1 MRTMNRAKNVLR
13 NISRILTL
21 LLLCGPCLAQEN
33 TQPFASV
40 DAAFQ
45 RSRLRWSAASGP
57 FQTVRTQLGDNF
69 EPELWRY
76 LGDDVHK
83 QDNIANFLTYP
94 GYLHGN
100 LPMPDLARRIYLKS
114 LSLLNGKTDLS
125 SRVAYVTASINA
137 AVESAELD
145 LAAEAQ
151 QHKSDAQRML
161 AADKFLLTAVPAM
174 EDYDNCVYD
183 AIGNSKDANPASAC
197 LGKKAASDTKV
208 TMIEVGEIPAESIV
222 SKPKPQWPKGAKAGA
237 GAGTLKVQV
246 VIDGSGRVES
256 AEALGGAFALENAAL
271 DDAALAAARKA
282 RFERTMYQ
290 GDAVKV
296 RGWLTYAY

>member
-1 MRTMNRAKNVLR
+1 M
-13 NISRILTL
+13 L
-21 LLLCGPCLAQEN
+21 LSGMGFAQEN

-45 RSRLRWSAASGP
+45 RGRLRWTAASGP
-57 FQTVRTQLGDNF
+57 FQAARTQLGENF

-76 LGDDVHK
+76 LADDVDK
-83 QDNIANFLTYP
+83 QDRIANFLTYP

-100 LPMPDLARRIYLKS
+100 LPMPDMARRIYLKS
-114 LSLLNGKTDLS
+114 LSLLKGKTDLS
-125 SRVAYVTASINA
+125 SRVAFVTASINA
-137 AVESAELD
+137 AVESAELN

-151 QHKSDAQRML
+151 QHKSDAERML

-183 AIGNSKDANPASAC
+183 AIGDAKIASPASAC

-208 TMIEVGEIPAESIV
+208 TMIEIGEIPAENIV
-222 SKPKPQWPKGAKAGA
+222 SKPKPQWPKGAKAGV

-246 VIDGSGRVES
+246 VIDGLGRVES
-256 AEALGGAFALENAAL
+256 VEALGGSSPLEHGPLEHGPLEHGALEHGAL
-271 DDAALAAARKA
+271 EDAALAAARKS

-296 RGWLTYAY
+296 RGWLAYAY

>member
-1 MRTMNRAKNVLR
+1 MMNRTQSAV
-13 NISRILTL
+13 RIACMVF
-21 LLLCGPCLAQEN
+21 LLCGAGVAQE
-33 TQPFASV
+33 TAQPFASV
-40 DAAFQ
+40 DAAFKKG
-45 RSRLRWSAASGP
+45 RLRWTEASAP
-57 FQTVRTQLGDNF
+57 FQVVRTQLGAEF

-76 LGDDVHK
+76 LADDVGK
-83 QDNIANFLTYP
+83 QDRIANFLTYP

-114 LSLLNGKTDLS
+114 LSLLKGKADLS
-125 SRVAYVTASINA
+125 SRVAFVTASINA

-151 QHKSDAQRML
+151 QHKSDAERML

-174 EDYDNCVYD
+174 EDYDSCVYD
-183 AIGNSKDANPASAC
+183 AIGDSKDANPASAC
-197 LGKKAASDTKV
+197 LAKKAASDAKV
-208 TMIEVGEIPAESIV
+208 TMIEVGEIPAENIV

-237 GAGTLKVQV
+237 GAGTIKVQV
-246 VIDGSGRVES
+246 VIDGSGKVDS
-256 AEALGGAFALENAAL
+256 VEALGGPSSIE
-271 DDAALAAARKA
+271 DAALAAARKV
-282 RFERTMYQ
+282 RFERTTYQ